1 MSGTKEGLAE
11 GRTAGECAGKKNG
24 MFNGPFRRGK
34 EGESKSFARRES
46 IQLALGKRG
55 PTLISMHVKPSRS
68 YIRYAAC
75 GSRCFC
81 IFNLS

>member
-1 MSGTKEGLAE
+1 MEGLAE

-24 MFNGPFRRGK
+24 MFNGPFRR
-34 EGESKSFARRES
+34 EGEGEGSKSFARRES

-55 PTLISMHVKPSRS
+55 ATLISMHVKPSRS

-75 GSRCFC
+75 GSRCLC